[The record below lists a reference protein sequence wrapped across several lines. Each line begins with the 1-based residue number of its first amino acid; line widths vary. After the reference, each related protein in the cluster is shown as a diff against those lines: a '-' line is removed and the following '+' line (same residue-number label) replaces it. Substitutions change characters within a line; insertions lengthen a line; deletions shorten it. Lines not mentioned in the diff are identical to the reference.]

1 MKQHLILISLL
12 ILAVTGSHA
21 QTDTTKYWKTNLN
34 VGLNVNQASFSSN
47 WKAGG
52 VNSIGLN
59 SLFNFKANYQKNRNS
74 WDNEIDLLFGFLSSQ
89 GQGYRKTNDR
99 IYIDTRYGYKL
110 NEHWNVFSSL
120 NLLTQ
125 FSKGYNYTTND
136 VTGIEESAIISDFF
150 APAFV
155 TSSWGLEYHHGEVFK
170 ARISPFAPRLTIV
183 KDPERFVTVDNP
195 TPYGVTPPDET
206 RLELLAFQL
215 AAEFN
220 KDIAPNLNLKWRYVM
235 FANYET
241 LEAKTIDHRLDLNIT
256 AKVNKYINVG
266 LGGILL
272 YDYDQDHSVQLS
284 QALTLGFLYTFR
296 NYPEE
301 KKE

>member
-1 MKQHLILISLL
+1 MKRNVILLFL
-12 ILAVTGSHA
+12 WVLAVTVQA
-21 QTDTTKYWKTNLN
+21 QSDTIKYWKTNLN
-34 VGLNVNQASFSSN
+34 MGINVNQASFSSN

-52 VNSIGLN
+52 VSSIGLN
-59 SLFNFKANYQKNRNS
+59 SFFNLKANYQKNRNS
-74 WDNEIDLLFGFLSSQ
+74 WDNEIDLLFGFLNSQ

-110 NEHWNVFSSL
+110 NEHWNIFSSL

-125 FSKGYNYTTND
+125 FSKGYNYTTD
-136 VTGIEESAIISDFF
+136 ELTGVEQANLISDFF
-150 APAFV
+150 APAFI
-155 TSSWGLEYHHGEVFK
+155 TSAWGIEYHEGEIFK
-170 ARISPFAPRLTIV
+170 VRIAPIAPRLTIV
-183 KDPERFVTVDNP
+183 KDPARFVTPDNP

-206 RLELLAFQL
+206 RWEALAFQMT
-215 AAEFN
+215 AEFN
-220 KDIAPNLNLKWRYVM
+220 KDIATNLNLKWRYMM

-256 AKVNKYINVG
+256 AKVNKFINVG
-266 LGGILL
+266 LGGILV

-301 KKE
+301 KK